1 METLCVVLYQNDP
14 GTAQD
19 LAVSLSQHFDSVH
32 LARTCEG
39 VRPAVARHRAEAL
52 VLDLETSGPDEVDRL
67 HREFPG
73 LCIVGTHRLADDKLW
88 AEAMSLGASD
98 ICEPRNDDVV
108 RSLLHSMSHRLAH
121 RAAA

>member
-1 METLCVVLYQNDP
+1 MEPLCVVLYQNDP
-14 GTAQD
+14 RIAQV

-32 LARTCEG
+32 LARTCEE

-67 HREFPG
+67 HREFPR

-108 RSLLHSMSHRLAH
+108 RSLLHSVSHRLVH
-121 RAAA
+121 HAAA

>member
-14 GTAQD
+14 RIAQV

-32 LARTCEG
+32 LARTCEE
-39 VRPAVARHRAEAL
+39 VCPAVARHRAEAL

-98 ICEPRNDDVV
+98 ICEPRFDQVV
-108 RSLLHSMSHRLAH
+108 HSLLSKRAQH
-121 RAAA
+121 AAA